1 MRKMPMRQFL
11 LENGVLSDMLGKVIL
26 NSQVYYWNGCH
37 LYDVLEE
44 FLESACIHKKN
55 NGEENV

>member
-1 MRKMPMRQFL
+1 MRQFL